1 MANLKTIQKPNSK
14 LAMMILAG
22 IVGTIAFDASM
33 YADIAIT
40 GVQLDIIELMG
51 ILTVGESEYAQI
63 VGHVVHFVNG
73 IGLALLFGYVA
84 LPISKK
90 IIKLPIIVY
99 ALAFSLIENTI
110 AVWLVM
116 LPLLGAGIAG
126 VNIAPEVALMTF
138 SRHII
143 FGVVL
148 GGVFGLVL
156 RKESTK

>member
-1 MANLKTIQKPNSK
+1 MVSLKTIQKPRSK
-14 LAMMILAG
+14 FAMIIMAG
-22 IVGTIAFDASM
+22 ILGTIAFDASM
-33 YADIAIT
+33 YVDIAIT

-51 ILTVGESEYAQI
+51 SLTVGESEYIQI
-63 VGHVVHFVNG
+63 VGHVVHFANG

-90 IIKLPIIVY
+90 IIKLPIVVY

-138 SRHII
+138 SRHIV
-143 FGVVL
+143 FGAVL
-148 GGVFGLVL
+148 GGVLGLVL
-156 RKESTK
+156 RKESSK